1 MQISKDITITLT
13 DAEQRIL
20 EQAES
25 ILNRLDDLV
34 TDNDLADNYD
44 FREAYSLLENINV
57 QDGRFNFEREE
68 C

>member
-13 DAEQRIL
+13 DEEQRIL

-25 ILNRLDDLV
+25 ILDKLSDLV

-44 FREAYSLLENINV
+44 FSEAYSLLENINA
-57 QDGRFNFEREE
+57 QDGRFNFKGEG